1 MKIEVI
7 RKPSQPTYMEGVML
21 LDGKLFAH
29 TLEDCRRPN
38 GVKVQ
43 GETAI
48 PSGTYT
54 VTVETSPRFGRDLP
68 RLHNVPGFEGVLIH
82 GGNTALNSSGC
93 ILVAKNRT
101 KPGEIQGQQADA
113 LVTALRGAGGA
124 HSITIWNAETV

>member
-38 GVKVQ
+38 GVKVA

-82 GGNTALNSSGC
+82 SGNTALDSSGC
-93 ILVAKNRT
+93 ILVCSNWAG
-101 KPGEIQGQQADA
+101 PGKIQGALSNA
-113 LVTALRGAGGA
+113 LVSSLRASGGQ
-124 HSITIWNAETV
+124 HSITIYNSEC